1 MGNVKEPARV
11 IAIAGILY
19 RPDCIVEAALA
30 RVAEAIGPIAMHTT
44 PQPFTHTSYYGT
56 EMGEGLLRQWYAFDR
71 LIDPAMLASLKLK
84 SNEIE
89 LQYGTDKGGR
99 SINIDPGLITLNNLI
114 LASTKN
120 YSHRIYLGQGIYAE
134 VTLLYRDKRFHALEW
149 TYPDYREPAALNFF
163 NDVRSLL
170 KEKLVSEHG
179 RHDV

>member
-1 MGNVKEPARV
+1 MGNIKEPTRV
-11 IAIAGILY
+11 IPIVGTLY
-19 RPDCIVEAALA
+19 RPDCTVEAVLNKLT
-30 RVAEAIGPIAMHTT
+30 EAIGPLALHTT
-44 PQPFTHTSYYGT
+44 PQSFTHTAYYGK

-71 LIDPAMLASLKLK
+71 LVDPAQLASLKIK

-89 LQYGTDKGGR
+89 LQYCTDKGGR

-149 TYPDYREPAALNFF
+149 TYPDYREPASLEFF
-163 NDVRSLL
+163 SEVRSFL